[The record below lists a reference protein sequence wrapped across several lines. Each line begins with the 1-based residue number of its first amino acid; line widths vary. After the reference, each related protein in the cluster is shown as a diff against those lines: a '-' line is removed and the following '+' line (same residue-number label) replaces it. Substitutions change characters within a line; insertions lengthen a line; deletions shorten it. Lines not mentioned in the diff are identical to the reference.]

1 MKHSTLS
8 LILMITAYML
18 YNSSLDSWAVF
29 GLLMMVFVGIFGYLI
44 GYMARYEAFRA
55 WLNRYF

>member
-1 MKHSTLS
+1 
-8 LILMITAYML
+8 ML

-29 GLLMMVFVGIFGYLI
+29 GLLMMVFVGIFGYFI

>member
-1 MKHSTLS
+1 
-8 LILMITAYML
+8 MITAYML